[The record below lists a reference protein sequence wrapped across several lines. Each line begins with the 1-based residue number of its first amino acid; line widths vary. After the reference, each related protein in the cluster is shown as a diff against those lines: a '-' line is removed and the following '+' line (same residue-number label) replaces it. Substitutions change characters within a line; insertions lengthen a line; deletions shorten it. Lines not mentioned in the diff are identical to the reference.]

1 VNDLTRL
8 SLPDRFCSLVE
19 GLMNDVHADVV
30 WGWTAIPLIKLLWRR
45 LRRMKA
51 RFASIMARFEAGT
64 LPAPG
69 SARRPPAPDRPSH
82 GSHPAAGQ
90 RGPRSPEL
98 PRRYGWVSMTI
109 DRAFLR
115 SWDLEEILDDPDTA
129 ATVAEAPQLGSVLR
143 PACRMLGVKP
153 PPWLRL
159 PRRPRPPVEKFPPA
173 PDWLVKEPG
182 AELRSDGSVWMRL
195 GASTIWRP
203 GSGQTLEEAR
213 KFDRPRRI
221 WPR

>member
-1 VNDLTRL
+1 V
-8 SLPDRFCSLVE
+8 
-19 GLMNDVHADVV
+19 
-30 WGWTAIPLIKLLWRR
+30 IKLIWRR
-45 LRRMKA
+45 FRNMKA

-82 GSHPAAGQ
+82 
-90 RGPRSPEL
+90 GPRSPEL

-129 ATVAEAPQLGSVLR
+129 AKVAEAPQLGSVLR

-159 PRRPRPPVEKFPPA
+159 PRRPRRPVVNLFPP
-173 PDWLVKEPG
+173 PDWLVNEPG
-182 AELRSDGSVWMRL
+182 AELRADGSVWMRL

-203 GSGQTLEEAR
+203 GCGQTLAEAQ

-221 WPR
+221 WPRD